1 MCEGVQ
7 NAAASP
13 TTEGRAAAFSGKI
26 QRTLCVRVC
35 VCVSTEDITRYN
47 GGSGFQWAKDAAT
60 RERLWKARHDAWY
73 ASLALRPGCKVENAG
88 VNVKGYEPCPP
99 PKVTRVG
106 MFSPPRVSQAYAT
119 DVCVPLS
126 RLPQVLV
133 ETKEDL
139 IESRLTGE

>member
-106 MFSPPRVSQAYAT
+106 MFSPRVSHRRTPQM
-119 DVCVPLS
+119 CVSLCLACLKSWWRP
-126 RLPQVLV
+126 RR
-133 ETKEDL
+133 T
-139 IESRLTGE
+139 